1 MSALKKINQKQA
13 VSAIANLE
21 SFEASALRAFR
32 ALTVR
37 DGYLSGR
44 LYGDDLERFRAV
56 CANVDNIDDMPY
68 IVFSYGTPIA
78 WYHGGEWNLA
88 TAKFSVTTSK
98 HQSIVRRATG
108 FIVGK
113 GVAA

>member
-1 MSALKKINQKQA
+1 MSALNRINQKQA

-32 ALTVR
+32 MHTTP
-37 DGYLSGR
+37 GHMTGR
-44 LYGDDLERFRAV
+44 LYGDDLERFLAV
-56 CANVDNIDDMPY
+56 CANPNNIDDMPY
-68 IVFSYGTPIA
+68 VVFSYGTPIA

-98 HQSIVRRATG
+98 HQNIVRRATG